1 MSFESWKKEFYPKYA
16 SEYITKTDKECLKHS
31 IQKWKGAL
39 PENVKKHEVRYK
51 EHAVFENLIGQHLHY
66 NGMSCALCN
75 KYSDIAPDVDDC
87 DCYSYET
94 DEYCP
99 IVRIKG
105 VTCNDTYVDA
115 LNDPTDM
122 IKLLKDTLKG
132 IEHDKLS

>member
-1 MSFESWKKEFYPKYA
+1 MSFESWKKEFYPKEA
-16 SEYITKTDKECLKHS
+16 NDFVNKTDEECLKHC

-39 PENVKKHEVRYK
+39 PENVEKHQVKYK
-51 EHAVFENLIGQHLHY
+51 EHSVFEDLTEQNLYY
-66 NGMSCALCN
+66 NGISCALCK
-75 KYSDIAPDVDDC
+75 KYSDISPDEDDC

-105 VTCNDTYVDA
+105 VTCHNIYVNTV
-115 LNDPTDM
+115 NDPTDM

-132 IEHDKLS
+132 IA